1 MIVVAEQL
9 YNLIDSVVL
18 TGFLYFYFGIKQ
30 KFNPAII
37 SLASIGMIFLFSNL
51 LTNVSWILT
60 LIVYGTVISAIAN
73 TFFNGKLSEK
83 IMIVVIVN
91 VVLALINMYVITL
104 ISKFIDIEYNILISC
119 GSVNRFFVAILAK
132 LIYFIF
138 LTLLV
143 SLKKKTI
150 FMLSK
155 IEYMLMLLT
164 FFISFTLIYL
174 LRNIIVQSEKYYGIF
189 LTALLCV
196 LLLNI
201 GNFFMILYISRKN
214 LKERNT
220 DLLQK
225 QLEWQEENLHNLEK
239 KYDETSQL
247 RHDMK
252 NHISCAIALA
262 EHTDNMSLI
271 NYLKELSDEKLSS
284 ADNYVNV
291 GRNVINAIINSKF
304 ELAKKSNIDARCV
317 IVDEMC
323 NVSDTD
329 IGILLGNLLDNS
341 IEACM
346 ENTGNSDILLKIWS
360 DAGYYCIE
368 LSNTV
373 EKDILLENPNLITSK
388 KDTRIHGLGLKS
400 VFSIVKK
407 YNGIINFNQKS
418 NRFYVYVS
426 LSRYEIQPVRI

>member
-1 MIVVAEQL
+1 MIVIAEQL

-30 KFNPAII
+30 KFNLAIV
-37 SLASIGMIFLFSNL
+37 LLTSIGAIFLFSNL
-51 LTNVSWILT
+51 LTNASWILT
-60 LIVYGTVISAIAN
+60 LVVYGTVISAIAN
-73 TFFNGKLSEK
+73 AFFNGKLSEK

-104 ISKFIDIEYNILISC
+104 ISRFIGIEYNILISF
-119 GSVNRFFVAILAK
+119 GSVNRFFVAISAK
-132 LIYFIF
+132 LIYVIF

-150 FMLSK
+150 FML
-155 IEYMLMLLT
+155 IILT
-164 FFISFTLIYL
+164 FFISFALIYL
-174 LRNIIVQSEKYYGIF
+174 LRNIIVRSEKYYEIF

-196 LLLNI
+196 LLMNI

-225 QLEWQEENLHNLEK
+225 QLELQEENLHNLEK
-239 KYDETSQL
+239 KYDETSKL

-262 EHTDNMSLI
+262 EQTDNMSLI

-284 ADNYVNV
+284 VDNYVNA

-304 ELAKKSNIDARCV
+304 ELAKKSNIDVRCV
-317 IVDEMC
+317 IADEMC

-346 ENTGNSDILLKIWS
+346 KNVGDSDILLKIWS

-373 EKDILLENPNLITSK
+373 ERDILLENPNLITSK
-388 KDTRIHGLGLKS
+388 KDTRIYGLGLKS

-418 NRFYVYVS
+418 NRFYVYIS
-426 LSRYEIQPVRI
+426 LSRYVS

>member
-1 MIVVAEQL
+1 MIVITEQL

-18 TGFLYFYFGIKQ
+18 TGFLYFYFGVKQ

-104 ISKFIDIEYNILISC
+104 ISRFIDIENKILISC
-119 GSVNRFFVAILAK
+119 GSANRFFVAISAK

-138 LTLLV
+138 LTLLI

-155 IEYMLMLLT
+155 IEYMLMILT

-174 LRNIIVQSEKYYGIF
+174 LRSIIVQSEKYYVIF
-189 LTALLCV
+189 FTALLCV
-196 LLLNI
+196 LLMNI
-201 GNFFMILYISRKN
+201 CNFFMILYISRKN

-239 KYDETSQL
+239 KYDETSKL

-262 EHTDNMSLI
+262 EQTDNMSLI

-304 ELAKKSNIDARCV
+304 ELAKKSNIDVRCV
-317 IVDEMC
+317 IVDER
-323 NVSDTD
+323 SEEHT
-329 IGILLGNLLDNS
+329 S
-341 IEACM
+341 
-346 ENTGNSDILLKIWS
+346 
-360 DAGYYCIE
+360 E
-368 LSNTV
+368 LQS
-373 EKDILLENPNLITSK
+373 PA
-388 KDTRIHGLGLKS
+388 
-400 VFSIVKK
+400 
-407 YNGIINFNQKS
+407 
-418 NRFYVYVS
+418 
-426 LSRYEIQPVRI
+426 